1 MFDGN
6 LRDKNY
12 WKILS
17 EIQKNRNYSLED
29 MLRQWPAYVM
39 RRDLPRFLSHYELFK
54 KVVDLPGCIIDLGVW
69 KGTSFFT
76 WSSLLEIFTPYD
88 RSRKVYGFDT
98 FAGLQKFDQKDGKND
113 ETVQKN
119 VGGYFATEDEVANLV
134 EIHNSDNMIPG
145 TKRSNLVVG
154 DIKDTLPTFLE
165 KNPGLRI
172 SLLHFDM
179 DLYEPTLKALEI
191 LYPRVLAGG
200 VICFDEFG
208 LVPWQ
213 GETLAVEEYFKKINI
228 RPVIKKH
235 PFAQTPHGY
244 FIKDE
249 FSSN

>member
-1 MFDGN
+1 M
-6 LRDKNY
+6 
-12 WKILS
+12 
-17 EIQKNRNYSLED
+17 
-29 MLRQWPAYVM
+29 
-39 RRDLPRFLSHYELFK
+39 
-54 KVVDLPGCIIDLGVW
+54 
-69 KGTSFFT
+69 
-76 WSSLLEIFTPYD
+76 
-88 RSRKVYGFDT
+88 
-98 FAGLQKFDQKDGKND
+98 
-113 ETVQKN
+113 
-119 VGGYFATEDEVANLV
+119 GGYFATEDEVSNLV

-154 DIKDTLPTFLE
+154 DIKDTLPMFLE
-165 KNPGLRI
+165 RNPGLRI

-200 VICFDEFG
+200 VVCFDEFG

-228 RPVIKKH
+228 KPVIKKH
-235 PFAQTPHGY
+235 SFAQTPHGY